1 VGALFAV
8 EGAAGVKMLSLW
20 WWVSL
25 NKLPLSG

>member
-1 VGALFAV
+1 V